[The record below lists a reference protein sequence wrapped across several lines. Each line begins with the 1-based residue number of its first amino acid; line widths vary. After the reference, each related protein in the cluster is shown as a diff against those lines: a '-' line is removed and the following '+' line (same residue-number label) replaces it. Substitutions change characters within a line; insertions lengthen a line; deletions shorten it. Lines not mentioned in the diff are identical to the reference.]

1 MAAAAGPVGRLPAC
15 SSPWPRP
22 TSGSWPNS
30 PHRVAPD
37 DAPLAR
43 MRALQ
48 GVPAGHSGFRPLLL
62 SSVALDTRLALIEQ
76 ARTGLGLQTY
86 LLGND
91 STGHEIL
98 CTLRDA
104 VGRGVRVRL
113 LIDDL

>member
-1 MAAAAGPVGRLPAC
+1 
-15 SSPWPRP
+15 
-22 TSGSWPNS
+22 
-30 PHRVAPD
+30 
-37 DAPLAR
+37 

-62 SSVALDTRLALIEQ
+62 SVALDTRLALIEQ